1 MLGHRHGKGEDRMK
15 KCEAKREAKSAYKQ
29 MTEELPFEAKMTAM
43 LARQASGIEDY
54 AVYEGLPKADLKVK
68 FQRQALSLAMKAAF
82 ICRKSGIDE
91 STIHKAVELATA
103 KAIKNKL
110 NGA

>member
-1 MLGHRHGKGEDRMK
+1 MK

-43 LARQASGIEDY
+43 LARQVSGIENY
-54 AVYEGLPKADLKVK
+54 VVYEGLPKADLKTK
-68 FQRQALSLAMKAAF
+68 FQRQALSLVMKAVF
-82 ICRKSGIDE
+82 ICCKSGIDE
-91 STIHKAVELATA
+91 PMIHKTVELATA
-103 KAIKNKL
+103 KAIKDKL